1 MAGWGAGRRMFMVL
15 YFDRKGD
22 SYFNFYHQVPKVPF
36 KCTAAQKR
44 KQNKTPPASR

>member
-1 MAGWGAGRRMFMVL
+1 MMGAGGGGTFMVL

-22 SYFNFYHQVPKVPF
+22 SYFNFYHQVSKVPF

-44 KQNKTPPASR
+44 KQNKTLPASR